1 MMELMKDGAD
11 CLDGW
16 NNKHI
21 CYIFLILLFA
31 DFISIKR
38 HGIIVCCHIGQFFV
52 RRVAALLYKN
62 CMESIIMA
70 RSESAS

>member
-38 HGIIVCCHIGQFFV
+38 HGIIVCCHIG
-52 RRVAALLYKN
+52 
-62 CMESIIMA
+62 
-70 RSESAS
+70 